1 MYIATACWRPVL
13 SAIQNGTRW
22 AYNGEWLA
30 DSFSL
35 RLLAN
40 VARDNVLD
48 VVRSCAVG
56 GATSGTP
63 LAPVDDDTEVWAA
76 GVTYLR
82 SREANEIDWYLK
94 RESGLAPFGS
104 QLGAKGLP
112 KSSILA
118 PSRQKI
124 EKNEVQEKVLKKHEK
139 IIDI

>member
-1 MYIATACWRPVL
+1 MLTRH
-13 SAIQNGTRW
+13 AIQNGTRW

-63 LAPVDDDTEVWAA
+63 LAPVDDDTEV
-76 GVTYLR
+76 
-82 SREANEIDWYLK
+82 
-94 RESGLAPFGS
+94 
-104 QLGAKGLP
+104 
-112 KSSILA
+112 
-118 PSRQKI
+118 
-124 EKNEVQEKVLKKHEK
+124 
-139 IIDI
+139 